1 MNNFI
6 LSCKNISL
14 TLNQVPIIENINFS
28 LYPGEFHLLM
38 GENGA
43 GKTTLANDLLNK
55 NYILINNNLTSESH
69 YDKYVNIIKTSDINS
84 VSDRSFVSEMVYGK
98 VLSGTTKLSEEEFI
112 NLVKL
117 YSEYETKIIYLYA
130 SKKILLERRKDDFKD
145 SKVIFHL
152 YQELMDEFERR
163 LDYIS
168 AYIDVFSIN
177 TGEKNCKQALAK
189 IIK

>member
-1 MNNFI
+1 MI
-6 LSCKNISL
+6 
-14 TLNQVPIIENINFS
+14 IIEG
-28 LYPGEFHLLM
+28 LDGT
-38 GENGA
+38 

-168 AYIDVFSIN
+168 AYIDVF
-177 TGEKNCKQALAK
+177 
-189 IIK
+189 

>member
-1 MNNFI
+1 MI
-6 LSCKNISL
+6 
-14 TLNQVPIIENINFS
+14 IIEG
-28 LYPGEFHLLM
+28 LDGT
-38 GENGA
+38 

-84 VSDRSFVSEMVYGK
+84 VSDRSFISEIVYGK
-98 VLSGTTKLSEEEFI
+98 ILSGTTKLSEEEFI

-163 LDYIS
+163 LDCIS

-177 TGEKNCKQALAK
+177 TGKKNCKQALAK

>member
-1 MNNFI
+1 MI
-6 LSCKNISL
+6 
-14 TLNQVPIIENINFS
+14 IIEG
-28 LYPGEFHLLM
+28 LDGT
-38 GENGA
+38 

-84 VSDRSFVSEMVYGK
+84 VSDRSFISEMVYGK
-98 VLSGTTKLSEEEFI
+98 ILSGTTKLSEEEFI

>member
-1 MNNFI
+1 MI
-6 LSCKNISL
+6 
-14 TLNQVPIIENINFS
+14 IIEG
-28 LYPGEFHLLM
+28 LDGT
-38 GENGA
+38 

-84 VSDRSFVSEMVYGK
+84 VSDRSFISEMVYGK

-163 LDYIS
+163 LDCIS

>member
-1 MNNFI
+1 MI
-6 LSCKNISL
+6 
-14 TLNQVPIIENINFS
+14 IIEG
-28 LYPGEFHLLM
+28 LDGT
-38 GENGA
+38 
-43 GKTTLANDLLNK
+43 GKTTLTNYLLNK

-84 VSDRSFVSEMVYGK
+84 VSDRSFISEMVYGK

-117 YSEYETKIIYLYA
+117 YSEYETKIVYLYA

>member
-1 MNNFI
+1 MI
-6 LSCKNISL
+6 
-14 TLNQVPIIENINFS
+14 IIEG
-28 LYPGEFHLLM
+28 LDGT
-38 GENGA
+38 

-84 VSDRSFVSEMVYGK
+84 VSDRSFISEMVYGK
-98 VLSGTTKLSEEEFI
+98 ILSGTTKLSEEEFI

-130 SKKILLERRKDDFKD
+130 SKKILLERKKDDFKD

-177 TGEKNCKQALAK
+177 TGKKNCKQALAK

>member
-1 MNNFI
+1 MI
-6 LSCKNISL
+6 
-14 TLNQVPIIENINFS
+14 IIEG
-28 LYPGEFHLLM
+28 LDGT
-38 GENGA
+38 

-84 VSDRSFVSEMVYGK
+84 VSDRSVVSEMVYGK

-152 YQELMDEFERR
+152 YQKLMDEFERR

>member
-1 MNNFI
+1 MI
-6 LSCKNISL
+6 
-14 TLNQVPIIENINFS
+14 IIEG
-28 LYPGEFHLLM
+28 LDGT
-38 GENGA
+38 

-152 YQELMDEFERR
+152 YQKLMDEFERR

>member
-1 MNNFI
+1 MI
-6 LSCKNISL
+6 
-14 TLNQVPIIENINFS
+14 IIEG
-28 LYPGEFHLLM
+28 LDGT
-38 GENGA
+38 

-55 NYILINNNLTSESH
+55 NYILINNNLTSESP

-177 TGEKNCKQALAK
+177 TGEKKL
-189 IIK
+189 

>member
-1 MNNFI
+1 MI
-6 LSCKNISL
+6 
-14 TLNQVPIIENINFS
+14 IIEG
-28 LYPGEFHLLM
+28 LDGT
-38 GENGA
+38 

-84 VSDRSFVSEMVYGK
+84 VSDRSFISEMVYGK

-177 TGEKNCKQALAK
+177 SGEKNCKQALAK

>member
-1 MNNFI
+1 MI
-6 LSCKNISL
+6 
-14 TLNQVPIIENINFS
+14 IIEG
-28 LYPGEFHLLM
+28 LDGT
-38 GENGA
+38 

-84 VSDRSFVSEMVYGK
+84 VSNRSFVSEMVYGK

>member
-1 MNNFI
+1 MI
-6 LSCKNISL
+6 
-14 TLNQVPIIENINFS
+14 IIEG
-28 LYPGEFHLLM
+28 LDGT
-38 GENGA
+38 

-84 VSDRSFVSEMVYGK
+84 VSDRSFISEMVYGK

-130 SKKILLERRKDDFKD
+130 SKKILLERRKNDFKD

-177 TGEKNCKQALAK
+177 TGKKNCKQALAK

>member
-1 MNNFI
+1 MI
-6 LSCKNISL
+6 
-14 TLNQVPIIENINFS
+14 IIEG
-28 LYPGEFHLLM
+28 LDGT
-38 GENGA
+38 

-55 NYILINNNLTSESH
+55 NYILINNNLISESH

-84 VSDRSFVSEMVYGK
+84 VSDRSFISEMVYGK

-130 SKKILLERRKDDFKD
+130 SKKILLERRKNDFKD

>member
-1 MNNFI
+1 MI
-6 LSCKNISL
+6 
-14 TLNQVPIIENINFS
+14 IIEG
-28 LYPGEFHLLM
+28 LDGT
-38 GENGA
+38 

-84 VSDRSFVSEMVYGK
+84 VSDRSFISEMVYGK
-98 VLSGTTKLSEEEFI
+98 ILSGTTKLSEEEFI

-168 AYIDVFSIN
+168 AYIDVFSRN
-177 TGEKNCKQALAK
+177 TGKKNCKQALAK

>member
-1 MNNFI
+1 MI
-6 LSCKNISL
+6 
-14 TLNQVPIIENINFS
+14 IIEG
-28 LYPGEFHLLM
+28 LDGT
-38 GENGA
+38 

-84 VSDRSFVSEMVYGK
+84 VSDRSFISEMVYGK

-163 LDYIS
+163 LNYIS

>member
-1 MNNFI
+1 MI
-6 LSCKNISL
+6 
-14 TLNQVPIIENINFS
+14 IIEG
-28 LYPGEFHLLM
+28 LDGT
-38 GENGA
+38 
-43 GKTTLANDLLNK
+43 GKTTLANYLLNK

-84 VSDRSFVSEMVYGK
+84 VSDRSFISEMVYGK

>member
-1 MNNFI
+1 MY
-6 LSCKNISL
+6 KNIIVL
-14 TLNQVPIIENINFS
+14 
-28 LYPGEFHLLM
+28 
-38 GENGA
+38 GA
-43 GKTTLANDLLNK
+43 ARSGKTTLANDLLNK

-69 YDKYVNIIKTSDINS
+69 YDKYVNNIKISDINS
-84 VSDRSFVSEMVYGK
+84 VSDRSFISEMVYGK
-98 VLSGTTKLSEEEFI
+98 VLSGTTKLSEEEFV

-117 YSEYETKIIYLYA
+117 YSEYETKIIYLYT

-163 LDYIS
+163 LNYIS

>member
-1 MNNFI
+1 MI
-6 LSCKNISL
+6 
-14 TLNQVPIIENINFS
+14 IIEG
-28 LYPGEFHLLM
+28 LDGT
-38 GENGA
+38 

-84 VSDRSFVSEMVYGK
+84 VSDRSFISEMVYGK

-152 YQELMDEFERR
+152 YHELMDEFERR

>member
-1 MNNFI
+1 MI
-6 LSCKNISL
+6 
-14 TLNQVPIIENINFS
+14 IIEG
-28 LYPGEFHLLM
+28 LDGT
-38 GENGA
+38 

-69 YDKYVNIIKTSDINS
+69 YDKYVNNIKISDINS
-84 VSDRSFVSEMVYGK
+84 VSDRSFISEMVYGK
-98 VLSGTTKLSEEEFI
+98 VLSGTTKLSEEEFV

-117 YSEYETKIIYLYA
+117 YSEYETKIIYLYT

-163 LDYIS
+163 LNYIS

>member
-1 MNNFI
+1 MI
-6 LSCKNISL
+6 
-14 TLNQVPIIENINFS
+14 IIEG
-28 LYPGEFHLLM
+28 LDGT
-38 GENGA
+38 

-84 VSDRSFVSEMVYGK
+84 VSDRSFISEMVYGK

-130 SKKILLERRKDDFKD
+130 SKKILLERRKNDFKD

>member
-1 MNNFI
+1 MI
-6 LSCKNISL
+6 
-14 TLNQVPIIENINFS
+14 IIEG
-28 LYPGEFHLLM
+28 LDGT
-38 GENGA
+38 

-130 SKKILLERRKDDFKD
+130 SKKIHLERRKDDFKD

-177 TGEKNCKQALAK
+177 TGEKKL
-189 IIK
+189 